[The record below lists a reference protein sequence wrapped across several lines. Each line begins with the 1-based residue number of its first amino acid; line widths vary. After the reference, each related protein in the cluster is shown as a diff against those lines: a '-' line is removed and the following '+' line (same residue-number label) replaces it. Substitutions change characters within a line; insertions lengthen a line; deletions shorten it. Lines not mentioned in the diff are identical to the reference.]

1 MIWEQLNPSLIFPGI
16 NAEDSEDVMRQIGGA
31 MTREGYAKDTYV
43 QALND
48 RERDYPTGLDVDGYG
63 VAIPHTSVDHVN
75 KPGIAIA
82 ALNKPVVF
90 TQMGSDD
97 ETIGVRL
104 VFMLAVVDP
113 NKHIDELQRIL
124 EIIQDTAILEKL
136 LSAGSAEEIINI
148 IKMKES
154 TLS

>member
-1 MIWEQLNPSLIFPGI
+1 
-16 NAEDSEDVMRQIGGA
+16 
-31 MTREGYAKDTYV
+31 
-43 QALND
+43 
-48 RERDYPTGLDVDGYG
+48 
-63 VAIPHTSVDHVN
+63 
-75 KPGIAIA
+75 
-82 ALNKPVVF
+82 
-90 TQMGSDD
+90 MGSDD

-113 NKHIDELQRIL
+113 KKHIDELQRIL